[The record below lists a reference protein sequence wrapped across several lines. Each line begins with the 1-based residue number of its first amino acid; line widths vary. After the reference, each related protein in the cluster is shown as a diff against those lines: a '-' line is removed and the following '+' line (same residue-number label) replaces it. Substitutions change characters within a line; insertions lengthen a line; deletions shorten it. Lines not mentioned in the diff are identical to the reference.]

1 MQKMILATTA
11 LLLITLIGISA
22 DAQNTDK
29 KEDEKPKTTTVD
41 AWRNALPQ
49 SETTGIPPAVVMEES
64 TDNVEGAEDK
74 AQIEKRILD
83 LEQRLLEALKQRD
96 PAALKVLLADD
107 FILAGVNIPGTQ
119 PDKTRFIEWAQKKLE
134 LKSYNIQKTTVRVYP
149 TTAVVTTSY
158 KRQAKIAGLPTDGDF
173 IVTDVWVKRGKR
185 WQAVSH
191 HISRLEK
198 SL

>member
-11 LLLITLIGISA
+11 LLLITLTSVSA
-22 DAQNTDK
+22 NAQNTDK
-29 KEDEKPKTTTVD
+29 KEDEKPKTSTVD

-49 SETTGIPPAVVMEES
+49 SETVDAPPAVVMEES
-64 TDNVEGAEDK
+64 KDNVEGAEDE
-74 AQIEKRILD
+74 AQIKKRILD
-83 LEQRLLEALKQRD
+83 LEQRLMEALKQRD
-96 PAALKVLLADD
+96 PATLKVLLADD
-107 FILAGVNIPGTQ
+107 FVLAGVNIPGTQ

-134 LKSYNIQKTTVRVYP
+134 LKSYNIQKATVRVYP

-158 KRQAKIAGLPTDGDF
+158 KRQATIAGSPTDGDF

-191 HISRLEK
+191 HISQLEK
-198 SL
+198 PL

>member
-1 MQKMILATTA
+1 MILATAA
-11 LLLITLIGISA
+11 LVFITLTGVSA
-22 DAQNTDK
+22 DAQNTNK

-49 SETTGIPPAVVMEES
+49 SETTGIPPVVVMEES
-64 TDNVEGAEDK
+64 TDNVEVAEDTT
-74 AQIEKRILD
+74 QIEKRIID
-83 LEQRLLEALKQRD
+83 LEQRLMEALKQRD

-107 FILAGVNIPGTQ
+107 FMLAGVNIPGTQ

-134 LKSYNIQKTTVRVYP
+134 LKSYIIQKTTVRVYP

-173 IVTDVWVKRGKR
+173 TVTDVWVKRGKR

-198 SL
+198 P